1 MASRFIPARCSPSK
15 RRAMISLRS
24 KASVN
29 LTSSTPS
36 KRLSWNTTRNSAG
49 SARRDSSWRRLLS
62 CGSIR
67 MPLSSRFERGWEA
80 IYVVAVLMPGCCP
93 QFRMQRKER
102 RNMAKV
108 DWPAPE
114 KRSLIGKRISRV
126 DSPLKTT
133 GTAKYS
139 YDVNRPGMLWAKL
152 VTSPYAKAEVTN
164 IDTSAAEALPGV
176 KGIWKNDETK
186 IQYVGQL
193 VAAVAAETEEIATEA
208 ARLVKV
214 QYNQQEHQV
223 VDTDPA

>member
-1 MASRFIPARCSPSK
+1 
-15 RRAMISLRS
+15 
-24 KASVN
+24 
-29 LTSSTPS
+29 
-36 KRLSWNTTRNSAG
+36 
-49 SARRDSSWRRLLS
+49 
-62 CGSIR
+62 
-67 MPLSSRFERGWEA
+67 
-80 IYVVAVLMPGCCP
+80 
-93 QFRMQRKER
+93 
-102 RNMAKV
+102 MAKV

-223 VDTDPA
+223 VDTDPALSKDKPKNRGRGSRVQ